1 MAPSMSDKMRQEQGR
16 SMNRERRTSDRASLK
31 FQVSYI
37 HKGDYLI
44 SFSRDISVDGM
55 FLTTDSPPPVGDY
68 PQLSFSIGELE
79 EVTVT
84 AKVVWVS
91 NPGNITGAG
100 MAVQFLELPPVL
112 KETILKIVHRVSV
125 LEHDGNA

>member
-1 MAPSMSDKMRQEQGR
+1 MGQEQGR
-16 SMNRERRTSDRASLK
+16 SMNRERRTSDRASVEFK
-31 FQVSYI
+31 VSYI

-55 FLTTDSPPPVGDY
+55 FLTTDNPPPVGDY
-68 PQLSFSIGELE
+68 PQLSFSLGELE

-91 NPGNITGAG
+91 NPGGATGSG

-112 KETILKIVHRVSV
+112 KETILKVVNRVSV